1 MRVLY
6 ALIFGLLI
14 AAPAVQPGQG
24 DVAGPVA
31 AKCGPPPSNPEA
43 LARQVRETLRREYAQ
58 PRRFT
63 YVEQRRDVDIS
74 RLGKVTV
81 GPVRTFEVYPAPNDD
96 EYKRLIAVDGKPL
109 DPAELARRD
118 AEHENN
124 LQRQAE
130 RERTESPNRRAVRLK
145 KEAEERRERDEIFD
159 DAAAVFDLSFVCR
172 EILNAEPVLVLA
184 LTPRPDAQ
192 VKTREGEWMKKLQGR
207 MWVSQDGHHI
217 ARLRLQAFEDIS
229 IGWGVVARVEAG
241 SGFDYVRK
249 RVGDTW
255 LPSELK
261 LEGSGRTLLF
271 RRFQVTTVT
280 TYTNHQ
286 PYKPNGS

>member
-1 MRVLY
+1 MRVFW
-6 ALIFGLLI
+6 ALFSGLLI
-14 AAPAVQPGQG
+14 AAPAMQPGRGEGVGPISG
-24 DVAGPVA
+24 D
-31 AKCGPPPSNPEA
+31 CGPPPADPVA

-58 PRRFT
+58 PRQFT
-63 YVEQRRDVDIS
+63 YLEKRRDVDIS

-81 GPVRTFEVYPAPNDD
+81 GPLRTFEVYPAPNDD

-109 DPAELARRD
+109 DPEELARRD
-118 AEHENN
+118 AEHAHN

-130 RERTESPNRRAVRLK
+130 RERTEPAHRRASRLK
-145 KEAEERRERDEIFD
+145 KEADERRERDAILD
-159 DAAAVFDLSFVCR
+159 DAVAVFEVSFVCR
-172 EILNAEPVLVLA
+172 ETFDAEPVIVLS
-184 LTPRPDAQ
+184 LKPRANAR
-192 VKTREGEWMKKLQGR
+192 VSTREGDWMKKLQGR

-217 ARLRLQAFEDIS
+217 ARLQLQAFEDLS

-241 SGFDYVRK
+241 SGFDYIRK
-249 RVGDTW
+249 RIGDAW

-271 RRFQVTTVT
+271 RQFQVKTVT

>member
-6 ALIFGLLI
+6 ALISGLLI
-14 AAPAVQPGQG
+14 AIPAVQAGQG
-24 DVAGPVA
+24 DVGGAVLSN
-31 AKCGPPPSNPEA
+31 CGPAPSDLDA
-43 LARQVRETLRREYAQ
+43 LSRNVLATLRQEYSQ

-63 YVEQRRDVDIS
+63 YLEQRRDIDIS

-81 GPVRTFEVYPAPNDD
+81 GPLRTFEVYPAPNDD

-109 DPAELARRD
+109 DATELARRD
-118 AEHENN
+118 AEHERN

-130 RERTESPNRRAVRLK
+130 RERTESPNRRAARLK
-145 KEAEERRERDEIFD
+145 KEADERRERDEIFE
-159 DAAAVFDLSFVCR
+159 DAGAVFDVSFVCR
-172 EILNAEPVLVLA
+172 ETLNAEPVLVLA
-184 LTPRPDAQ
+184 LKARPDAQ

-207 MWVSQDGHHI
+207 MWVSADGHHI
-217 ARLRLQAFEDIS
+217 ARLHLQAFEDLA

-249 RVGDTW
+249 RVGDAW
-255 LPSELK
+255 LPSQLK